1 MALHYSPWITESPA
15 ISTAWLYQDFPP
27 FFPWLLAL
35 TGAVHSYLSA
45 HILVTC
51 IGLASLYFYYLL
63 SKREMNNRYWIIL
76 PVIIFA
82 LSPGFLLGL
91 QGILSEP
98 LFLMLTLMF
107 MLFYKPAE
115 KFTAGYIVIAA
126 IILAAILLTR
136 TIGIALCA
144 AILVQ
149 VFVSGIAQKKIQ
161 YRPVIIVISALL
173 IYFFSM
179 MLWGPVKESHYL
191 DVLIRYITAQDLYRI
206 GTGTKHYFSVVTQL
220 NSLLNSWT
228 SFWIIY
234 WANEISASYYVM
246 MTLLVFSISGLLIR
260 LYENKLDS
268 WYVLFYL
275 MILLVW
281 PHPGQMVRLLFPIMP
296 LLLLYS
302 GYAITKLVCATKLP
316 NRINMIPLIFYMF
329 VLVTVLPSHA
339 FIHSRANMAYESQM
353 IPVYEIFRKADVA
366 ASNNNLVLQ
375 NQILKDFSNIKD
387 YVPEDA
393 KILYFLPSYLAVLS
407 DRKGVAAPSPVD
419 GRTYRQIAK
428 KNGAS
433 YIFLTHFH
441 PRNTRPNYSGLT
453 GAKHL
458 HSGTDIVWCSQLING
473 ELASCLYKITKP

>member
-1 MALHYSPWITESPA
+1 
-15 ISTAWLYQDFPP
+15 
-27 FFPWLLAL
+27 
-35 TGAVHSYLSA
+35 
-45 HILVTC
+45 
-51 IGLASLYFYYLL
+51 
-63 SKREMNNRYWIIL
+63 
-76 PVIIFA
+76 
-82 LSPGFLLGL
+82 
-91 QGILSEP
+91 
-98 LFLMLTLMF
+98 
-107 MLFYKPAE
+107 
-115 KFTAGYIVIAA
+115 
-126 IILAAILLTR
+126 
-136 TIGIALCA
+136 
-144 AILVQ
+144 
-149 VFVSGIAQKKIQ
+149 
-161 YRPVIIVISALL
+161 
-173 IYFFSM
+173 
-179 MLWGPVKESHYL
+179 
-191 DVLIRYITAQDLYRI
+191 
-206 GTGTKHYFSVVTQL
+206 
-220 NSLLNSWT
+220 
-228 SFWIIY
+228 
-234 WANEISASYYVM
+234 
-246 MTLLVFSISGLLIR
+246 
-260 LYENKLDS
+260 
-268 WYVLFYL
+268 
-275 MILLVW
+275 
-281 PHPGQMVRLLFPIMP
+281 
-296 LLLLYS
+296 
-302 GYAITKLVCATKLP
+302 
-316 NRINMIPLIFYMF
+316 MIPLIFYMF